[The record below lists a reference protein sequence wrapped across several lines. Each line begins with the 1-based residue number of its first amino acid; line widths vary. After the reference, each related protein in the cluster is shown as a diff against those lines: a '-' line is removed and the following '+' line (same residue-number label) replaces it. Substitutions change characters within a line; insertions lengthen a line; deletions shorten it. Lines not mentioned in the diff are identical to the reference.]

1 MMMMENN
8 DTFDYLDG
16 VDGGGYFNED
26 PELAAIKA
34 RVLELEMEEEAE
46 RMREEEHCESAEMQ
60 LLSGSPQPG
69 LFYNMTHEERID
81 ADNRSV
87 YVGNVDYGATA
98 DELEIHFNGC
108 GPVNRVTILCDRF
121 SGHPKGWVYPLP
133 SHHLPLPSSTLTTP
147 VQASTTHNHLTLVA
161 NLSLPGTPVCFA
173 YIEFS
178 DRDSVQSAIGL
189 DETLFRGRVL
199 KVMPKRTN
207 MPGISTTDRGGP
219 RGGGRSRGRGPRPPR
234 YHNGFQGRFRYQ
246 SARPPHP
253 VPHPY
258 YGGPPAG
265 KRQWGPPEYREQTS
279 KRYPCL
285 LLITPPSEE
294 GGPGPSGHHY
304 PQQR

>member
-1 MMMMENN
+1 
-8 DTFDYLDG
+8 
-16 VDGGGYFNED
+16 
-26 PELAAIKA
+26 
-34 RVLELEMEEEAE
+34 MEEEAE
-46 RMREEEHCESAEMQ
+46 RLREEDQCVVTEMQ
-60 LLSGSPQPG
+60 LLSSSPQPG
-69 LFYNMTHEERID
+69 LFYNMTQEERID

-121 SGHPKGWVYPLP
+121 SGHPKG
-133 SHHLPLPSSTLTTP
+133 
-147 VQASTTHNHLTLVA
+147 
-161 NLSLPGTPVCFA
+161 FA

-178 DRDSVQSAIGL
+178 DKDAVKSAIGL

-219 RGGGRSRGRGPRPPR
+219 RGGRARGRGFRPTR
-234 YHNGFQGRFRYQ
+234 YHNNFQGRFRYP
-246 SARPPHP
+246 SARPLHP

-258 YGGPPAG
+258 HGGPTVG
-265 KRQWGPPEYREQTS
+265 KKHWGHLEYREQVP

-294 GGPGPSGHHY
+294 SGAGPSEQHY
-304 PQQR
+304 TQQR

>member
-1 MMMMENN
+1 MAENHLEYG
-8 DTFDYLDG
+8 YLEG
-16 VDGGGYFNED
+16 ESIGEHFTED
-26 PELAAIKA
+26 PELMAIKA
-34 RVLELEMEEEAE
+34 RVQELEMEEETE
-46 RMREEEHCESAEMQ
+46 RRQEEEEERCDAVDMQ
-60 LLSGSPQPG
+60 LLTSSPRPG
-69 LFYNMTHEERID
+69 PFYNMTPEERID

-121 SGHPKGWVYPLP
+121 SGHPKG
-133 SHHLPLPSSTLTTP
+133 
-147 VQASTTHNHLTLVA
+147 
-161 NLSLPGTPVCFA
+161 FA

-189 DETLFRGRVL
+189 HETLFRGRVL

-207 MPGISTTDRGGP
+207 MPGISTTDRGGH
-219 RGGGRSRGRGPRPPR
+219 RGSHSRGRGRGFRPPR
-234 YHNGFQGRFRYQ
+234 YHNSSRGRFRYQ
-246 SARPPHP
+246 STRPQHQT
-253 VPHPY
+253 PHPY
-258 YGGPPAG
+258 YGGPSVG
-265 KRQWGPPEYREQTS
+265 KRQWGHMDYHEQMP

-294 GGPGPSGHHY
+294 LGAGSSGEHY

>member
-1 MMMMENN
+1 MMMMADDH
-8 DTFDYLDG
+8 DTLGYLQGCEEYLD
-16 VDGGGYFNED
+16 ED
-26 PELAAIKA
+26 LLQSASPRREPCLRDDSRVSHCCHELAAIKA

-46 RMREEEHCESAEMQ
+46 RMREEEILHCEQQQSAEMQ
-60 LLSGSPQPG
+60 LLSGSPQPVHQEL
-69 LFYNMTHEERID
+69 LFPQ
-81 ADNRSV
+81 
-87 YVGNVDYGATA
+87 VDYGATA

-121 SGHPKGWVYPLP
+121 SGHPKG
-133 SHHLPLPSSTLTTP
+133 
-147 VQASTTHNHLTLVA
+147 
-161 NLSLPGTPVCFA
+161 FA

-219 RGGGRSRGRGPRPPR
+219 RNGGRSRGRGSRPPR

-258 YGGPPAG
+258 YGGNPAG

>member
-1 MMMMENN
+1 MAEHHLEYG
-8 DTFDYLDG
+8 YLEG
-16 VDGGGYFNED
+16 ESILGEHYAED

-34 RVLELEMEEEAE
+34 RVQELEMEEETE
-46 RMREEEHCESAEMQ
+46 RMREEEERCDAIDMQ
-60 LLSGSPQPG
+60 LLTSSPRPG
-69 LFYNMTHEERID
+69 ETARPFYNMTPEERID

-121 SGHPKGWVYPLP
+121 SGHPKG
-133 SHHLPLPSSTLTTP
+133 
-147 VQASTTHNHLTLVA
+147 
-161 NLSLPGTPVCFA
+161 FA

-189 DETLFRGRVL
+189 HETLFRGRVL

-207 MPGISTTDRGGP
+207 MPGISTTDRGGH
-219 RGGGRSRGRGPRPPR
+219 RGGHTRGRGRGYRPPR
-234 YHNGFQGRFRYQ
+234 YPNSSRGRFRYQ
-246 SARPPHP
+246 STRPPHQT
-253 VPHPY
+253 PHPY
-258 YGGPPAG
+258 YGGPAVG
-265 KRQWGPPEYREQTS
+265 KRQWGHMDYHEQMP

-294 GGPGPSGHHY
+294 LGPGSSGQHY

>member
-1 MMMMENN
+1 MAENQE
-8 DTFDYLDG
+8 TFGYLEG
-16 VDGGGYFNED
+16 ESTGEHFAED

-46 RMREEEHCESAEMQ
+46 RLREEEQCEAADMQ
-60 LLSGSPQPG
+60 LLSSSPQPG
-69 LFYNMTHEERID
+69 KTNQAFYNMTHEERID

-121 SGHPKGWVYPLP
+121 SGHPKG
-133 SHHLPLPSSTLTTP
+133 
-147 VQASTTHNHLTLVA
+147 
-161 NLSLPGTPVCFA
+161 FA

-219 RGGGRSRGRGPRPPR
+219 RGGRSRGRGFRPPR

-246 SARPPHP
+246 SARPLHQ

-258 YGGPPAG
+258 YGGPSVG
-265 KRQWGPPEYREQTS
+265 KRQWGQMEYREQTP

-294 GGPGPSGHHY
+294 SGAGPSGQHY